1 MADER
6 SSRLFKRI
14 SHAGSFFTIKFFV
27 FCQGFLQFSQLMT
40 SSLVKS
46 SISTIEKRFGLSS
59 QMAGTVVSFNE
70 VGNTLLIIFVSYMGC
85 RVHRPRF
92 IGYGAVLV
100 SMAGLVMSLPHFIS
114 GPYEYDRSVT
124 GSESTTSDICLPN
137 RNETEVCT
145 KSEKKETQVV
155 VMLLLLGQTLLG
167 IGGVPIQPFGISY
180 IDDFA
185 SKSNSPLYIGIL
197 FAATTVGPA
206 LAFIVGAATL
216 RYFVDID
223 KIPAADI
230 HINSKDPRWVGA
242 WWLGFI
248 ISASVVAIASIPY
261 FFFPKEL
268 PREEESPQ
276 NSPSEAQNNDF
287 LPGRSKEKE
296 LKDYTLKQFIGM
308 FPVVFM
314 RLMKNPI
321 LVVVILAMV
330 NLSGMIAGIATF
342 MAKLLERQ
350 FSLSAS
356 VANMILG
363 AVNIPSGMFG
373 IALGGAIIR
382 NCRLSLTQIAL
393 MSVISMGLCTI
404 CDVPLFFLGCQTQT
418 VAGLDLSGSSGIEE
432 HVFDCNQMCKCS
444 PSAYNPVCGA
454 NGIEYI
460 SPCYAGCTGLNIES
474 ETHKVLNYTSCN
486 CIVVDGGYGY
496 ATPGSC
502 SFHCSKFLMPFVT
515 IASLSTFLGS
525 LAHTPGFVLVLRNVD
540 PEDKSFAIGIQ
551 FLMQRVLA
559 WLPAPVVYGSLIDTA
574 CVLWQYKCQKR
585 TACRYYNNVLF
596 RHRFVGLQI
605 FLEASCFALLC
616 ILYFMLK
623 KKESGARRES
633 GTSSPSVVQESAA

>member
-1 MADER
+1 MPDER
-6 SSRLFKRI
+6 SSGLFKRL
-14 SHAGSFFTIKFFV
+14 SHAGSFFTIKLFV
-27 FCQGFLQFSQLMT
+27 VCQGFLQLSQLMT
-40 SSLVKS
+40 SGLVKS

-59 QMAGTVVSFNE
+59 QMAGMVVSFNE

-114 GPYEYDRSVT
+114 GPYEYDRSIT
-124 GSESTTSDICLPN
+124 GSATTTSDICLPS

-145 KSEKKETQVV
+145 ESKKKETEVV

-185 SKSNSPLYIGIL
+185 SKNNSPLYIGIL
-197 FAATTVGPA
+197 FAATTMGPA

-223 KIPAADI
+223 KVSAADI
-230 HINSKDPRWVGA
+230 HINNKDPRWVGA

-268 PREEESPQ
+268 PREEEL
-276 NSPSEAQNNDF
+276 PSEPQNNDL
-287 LPGRSKEKE
+287 LPEKSKQKE
-296 LKDYTLKQFIGM
+296 LKDYTLKEFVKM

-356 VANMILG
+356 FANMILG
-363 AVNIPSGMFG
+363 AINIPSGMFG

-382 NCRLSLTQIAL
+382 NFRLSLTQIAL
-393 MSVISMGLCTI
+393 MCVISMALCTI

-444 PSAYNPVCGA
+444 PSAFNPVCGE

-460 SPCYAGCTGLNIES
+460 SPCYAGCTELNADT

-486 CIVVDGGYGY
+486 CIVADGGFGS

-502 SFHCSKFLMPFVT
+502 SFHCSQYLMPFVI
-515 IASLSTFLGS
+515 IASFSTFLGS
-525 LAHTPGFVLVLRNVD
+525 LSHTPGFVLVLRNVD

-574 CVLWQYKCQKR
+574 CVLWQYKCKKR

-596 RHRFVGLQI
+596 RQR
-605 FLEASCFALLC
+605 
-616 ILYFMLK
+616 
-623 KKESGARRES
+623 
-633 GTSSPSVVQESAA
+633 

>member
-1 MADER
+1 GLVTPSAAEQPQV
-6 SSRLFKRI
+6 SQ
-14 SHAGSFFTIKFFV
+14 FFV
-27 FCQGFLQFSQLMT
+27 FCQGFLQFSQLLT

-59 QMAGTVVSFNE
+59 LSTSLLTTQ

-100 SMAGLVMSLPHFIS
+100 SIAGLVMSLPHFIS

-124 GSESTTSDICLPN
+124 EQNYKEEHL
-137 RNETEVCT
+137 TEVCT

-223 KIPAADI
+223 KIPACELT
-230 HINSKDPRWVGA
+230 NVLYPRWVGA

-268 PREEESPQ
+268 
-276 NSPSEAQNNDF
+276 
-287 LPGRSKEKE
+287 KEKE

-350 FSLSAS
+350 FSLSRA
-356 VANMILG
+356 I
-363 AVNIPSGMFG
+363 NIPSGMFG

-418 VAGLDLSGSSGIEE
+418 VAGLDLSGRYTSMPEL
-432 HVFDCNQMCKCS
+432 VFDCNHMCKCS

-474 ETHKVLNYTSCN
+474 ETQKVLNYTSCN

-515 IASLSTFLGS
+515 IASFLLQTCPLGS
-525 LAHTPGFVLVLRNVD
+525 HQSLLAFSFRNVD

>member
-1 MADER
+1 MPDER
-6 SSRLFKRI
+6 SNGFFKRL
-14 SHAGSFFTIKFFV
+14 SHAGSIFTIRFFV
-27 FCQGFLQFSQLMT
+27 VCQGFLQLSQLMT
-40 SSLVKS
+40 SGLVKS

-59 QMAGTVVSFNE
+59 QMAGMVVSFNE
-70 VGNTLLIIFVSYMGC
+70 VGSTLLIAFVSYLGC

-124 GSESTTSDICLPN
+124 GSASTTSDICLPT

-145 KSEKKETQVV
+145 ESQRKETRVV

-197 FAATTVGPA
+197 FAATTMGPA

-223 KIPAADI
+223 KMSSADI
-230 HINSKDPRWVGA
+230 HINNKDPRWVGA

-268 PREEESPQ
+268 PRESRSQ
-276 NSPSEAQNNDF
+276 ADHTSEW
-287 LPGRSKEKE
+287 
-296 LKDYTLKQFIGM
+296 TM

-350 FSLSAS
+350 FSLTAS

-363 AVNIPSGMFG
+363 AINIPSGMFG
-373 IALGGAIIR
+373 IALGGAIIK

-393 MSVISMGLCTI
+393 MCVISMGLCTI
-404 CDVPLFFLGCQTQT
+404 CDVPLFFLGCQTQE

-444 PSAYNPVCGA
+444 PSAFNPVCGV

-460 SPCYAGCTGLNIES
+460 SPCYAGCTGLDVDS
-474 ETHKVLNYTSCN
+474 ETQRVLNYTSCN
-486 CIVVDGGYGY
+486 CVVVDGGYGS
-496 ATPGSC
+496 ASPGSC

-515 IASLSTFLGS
+515 VASLSTFLGS
-525 LAHTPGFVLVLRNVD
+525 LTHTPGFVLVLRNVD
-540 PEDKSFAIGIQ
+540 PEDKSFAIGLQ

-559 WLPAPVVYGSLIDTA
+559 WLPAPVVYGSLIDTS

-605 FLEASCFALLC
+605 LLEASCFLLLC
-616 ILYFMLK
+616 IIYFMLK
-623 KKESGARRES
+623 NKESEARRES
-633 GTSSPSVVQESAA
+633 IASSPPPAQETAA